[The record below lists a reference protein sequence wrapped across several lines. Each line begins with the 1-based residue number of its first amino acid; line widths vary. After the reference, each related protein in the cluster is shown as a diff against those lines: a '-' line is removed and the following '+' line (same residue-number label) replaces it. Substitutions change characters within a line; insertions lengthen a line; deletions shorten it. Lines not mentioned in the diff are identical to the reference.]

1 MQPICL
7 FCKSYSADLERAA
20 ALVESTRQFNREALR
35 LVLSVPAKDLNAFKA
50 RIGTEGVEWLGDEEI
65 VAHTSPDWAKRLAEM
80 PGGLT
85 QQVVKS
91 EFWRLGVAQNYLC
104 LDSDCL
110 FIRPFGAS
118 DFIAS
123 DGHPYS
129 VLHEGKPWRQFCLTH
144 GLGWAIRADEAE
156 KSRARE
162 LFGRSGP
169 IYQFGPLPV
178 IWSAKVWKALADNY
192 LAPKGWSLFDAIQAH
207 PVEATWYGEALLA
220 YGAIP
225 IHPREP
231 LFRAYL
237 YLEDYEHDRRLG
249 ITPDIVVRDYLGVV
263 LQSNWYPKRLRPL
276 KSLAYKLKKVLRVMR
291 KQHR

>member
-1 MQPICL
+1 MQPVCL
-7 FCKSYSADLERAA
+7 FCKSYGADLERAA
-20 ALVESTRQFNREALR
+20 ALVESARRFNREGLK
-35 LVLSVPAKDLNAFKA
+35 LFLSVPANELAAFRA
-50 RIGTEGVEWLGDEEI
+50 RIGTEGVEWLADEDI
-65 VAHTSPDWAKRLAEM
+65 VAHTAADSKKRLQEM
-80 PGGLT
+80 PGGHT

-91 EFWRLGVAQNYLC
+91 EFWRLGVAENYVC

-118 DFIAS
+118 DFMAS
-123 DGHPYS
+123 EGHPYS
-129 VLHEGKPWRQFCLTH
+129 VLHEGKPWRQFCQTH

-162 LFGRSGP
+162 FFGRSGP

-178 IWSAKVWKALADNY
+178 IWSAKVWKALADHY

-237 YLEDYEHDRRLG
+237 YLEDYEHDQGLG
-249 ITPDIVVRDYLGVV
+249 ITRDIVARDYLGVV
-263 LQSNWYPKRLRPL
+263 LQSNWYPKRLRL
-276 KSLAYKLKKVLRVMR
+276 EKKLAYKLKKFVRMLRGVS
-291 KQHR
+291 